1 MIFIPKDKKCI
12 LKKTFIISMSGNE
25 KIKTASFWKR
35 FKVNGCLYCL
45 CQFRIQN
52 DFCIE

>member
-25 KIKTASFWKR
+25 KIKNR
-35 FKVNGCLYCL
+35 FFLEAV
-45 CQFRIQN
+45 QS
-52 DFCIE
+52 